1 MFPFKF
7 EIIDAMKSYAVEYF
21 EKYQGISPEEFEKLR
36 KQLLENYSSRLLALY
51 TMYIVYSDKQ
61 SIVNHLRLHKM
72 HHYNFKF
79 EEGKKELM
87 DNIPQIL
94 TVWTQFDDITQY
106 FSKTFL
112 GNSNTHFKEIEQKFF
127 KFILDYIQKKHP
139 EHFVRKFFI
148 KFKKDFKKIRIFYS
162 IFYLF

>member
-21 EKYQGISPEEFEKLR
+21 EKYQSISPEK
-36 KQLLENYSSRLLALY
+36 LLENFSSRLLALY

-61 SIVNHLRLHKM
+61 SIVNHVRLHKM

-79 EEGKKELM
+79 EKGKKDIM

-94 TVWTQFDDITQY
+94 TTWTQFDDITQY

-112 GNSNTHFKEIEQKFF
+112 GNSNNTGNNTSYKYPYV
-127 KFILDYIQKKHP
+127 L
-139 EHFVRKFFI
+139 
-148 KFKKDFKKIRIFYS
+148 
-162 IFYLF
+162 

>member
-21 EKYQGISPEEFEKLR
+21 EKYQSISPEK
-36 KQLLENYSSRLLALY
+36 LLENFSSRLLALY

-61 SIVNHLRLHKM
+61 SIVNHVRLHKM

-94 TVWTQFDDITQY
+94 TVWTQFDDITEY
-106 FSKTFL
+106 FSKKFL
-112 GNSNTHFKEIEQKFF
+112 GNDVVNTKEREIVFHKY
-127 KFILDYIQKKHP
+127 ILDLSLIH
-139 EHFVRKFFI
+139 I
-148 KFKKDFKKIRIFYS
+148 
-162 IFYLF
+162 

>member
-7 EIIDAMKSYAVEYF
+7 EIIDAMKSYADVYF
-21 EKYQGISPEEFEKLR
+21 EKYQGISPEEFEELR
-36 KQLLENYSSRLLALY
+36 KQLLGNHTSRLLALY

-61 SIVNHLRLHKM
+61 SIVNHVRLHKM

-106 FSKTFL
+106 FSRTIL
-112 GNSNTHFKEIEQKFF
+112 GNSNTPFKEMEQELL

-139 EHFVRKFFI
+139 EHFVRKFF
-148 KFKKDFKKIRIFYS
+148 KKI
-162 IFYLF
+162 LKK